1 MKAFPTIIIFTALL
15 VAVTGCGKKNES
27 GKSGSN
33 YCAAYGAGGQCSAYV
48 SNYNSA
54 YPPVNGVS
62 LNQVQLEN
70 PCILSGGNY
79 YGQTTMPRQAV
90 QVQLQ
95 SAFVEVNGQPTIVP
109 NGDMYVGV
117 TSFGDVAAVIG
128 NGSPNPIF
136 VAYLCPRPASG
147 QAILPRTVLLKGQT
161 SCAVKSI
168 QDADIIFP
176 DNTQA
181 NFRPLS
187 PGGSSARQRFSFCQ
201 Q

>member
-15 VAVTGCGKKNES
+15 AAVTGCGKKNES
-27 GKSGSN
+27 GRSGSN

-62 LNQVQLEN
+62 LNQVQQEN

-95 SAFVEVNGQPTIVP
+95 SAFVEVNAQPTIVP

-201 Q
+201 L